1 MGFAQIVRAATF
13 AAALVAAGAAA
24 VRAEDYPAR
33 PVTII
38 VPYAAGGTLD
48 TVARYLGKAL
58 SEHLGKTFLIEN
70 KAGGGTVIG
79 ANTVAKAA
87 PDGYTLL
94 MGSSTPLAIN
104 ATLYKNLPYDART
117 DLKLLALVA
126 ASPLVMVVNPA
137 APIHSLSELVAAAKA
152 KPKGLT
158 YASAGIGSPHHLF
171 MELLMSRTGIEM
183 THVPYRGTPPAL
195 TDVISGQIPLMFC
208 DLISGLEM
216 MKAGKVRPIFA
227 GTQERLAVLPDVPSI
242 REQGLA
248 DFNAASWLGV
258 AVTGGTPEPIKMKLH
273 DELVRIVDSDA
284 FKTTVDRLGMSAMHS
299 GSLGE
304 LDAFVQKEIV
314 RWGEVVRTSGA
325 TVQ

>member
-1 MGFAQIVRAATF
+1 MNLMQLARTAI
-13 AAALVAAGAAA
+13 AAALLATMTASCFAEEYPSRA
-24 VRAEDYPAR
+24 VT
-33 PVTII
+33 VI

-58 SEHLGKTFLIEN
+58 SQRLGKPFLIEN

-79 ANTVAKAA
+79 ANAVAKAT

-104 ATLYKNLPYDART
+104 ATLYKNLPYDTKT

-126 ASPLVMVVNPA
+126 ASPVVMVVNPSV
-137 APIHSLSELVAAAKA
+137 PIHSLAELVAAAKA

-171 MELLMSRTGIEM
+171 MELLMARTGIEM

-208 DLISGLEM
+208 DLISGFEM
-216 MKAGKVRPIFA
+216 MKAGRVRPIFT
-227 GTQERLAVLPDVPSI
+227 GTKDRLAVLPDVPSI
-242 REQGLA
+242 SEQGLS

-258 AVTGGTPEPIKMKLH
+258 AAPAATPLLIKQKLH
-273 DELVRIVDSDA
+273 DELVSIVGSPDFNA
-284 FKTTVDRLGMSAMHS
+284 TVDRLGMSAMRS
-299 GSLGE
+299 GSLDE
-304 LDAFVQKEIV
+304 LDAFVQGEIV
-314 RWGEVVRTSGA
+314 RWAEVVKKSGA
-325 TVQ
+325 TAQ

>member
-1 MGFAQIVRAATF
+1 MEVARLLRSAC
-13 AAALVAAGAAA
+13 VAASLSILA
-24 VRAEDYPAR
+24 VPGLAEDYPAR
-33 PVTII
+33 PVTFI

-48 TVARYLGKAL
+48 TVARYLGKGL
-58 SEHLGKTFLIEN
+58 SERLGKPFLIEN
-70 KAGGGTVIG
+70 KAGAGTVIG
-79 ANTVAKAA
+79 ANAVAKAA

-104 ATLYKNLPYDART
+104 ATLYKNLPYSAKT

-137 APIHSLSELVAAAKA
+137 VPIHSLSELVAAAKA
-152 KPKGLT
+152 KPKALS

-171 MELLMSRTGIEM
+171 MELLMVRTGIEM

-195 TDVISGQIPLMFC
+195 TDVIAGQIPLMFC

-216 MKAGKVRPIFA
+216 MKAGKVRPIFT
-227 GTQERLAVLPDVPSI
+227 GTKDRLAVLPDVPSI
-242 REQGLA
+242 SEQGLS

-258 AVTGGTPEPIKMKLH
+258 AATGGTPMPIQQKLH
-273 DELVRIVDSDA
+273 DELVGIVASQD
-284 FKTTVDRLGMSAMHS
+284 FRTTVDRLGMSAMRS
-299 GSLGE
+299 GSLAE
-304 LDAFVQKEIV
+304 LDAFVQDEIV
-314 RWGEVVRTSGA
+314 RWGEVVKKSGA

>member
-1 MGFAQIVRAATF
+1 MDLGQIVRAA
-13 AAALVAAGAAA
+13 LVAAAFAATGATPA
-24 VRAEDYPAR
+24 RAEDYPAR

-79 ANTVAKAA
+79 ANAVAKAA

-126 ASPLVMVVNPA
+126 ASPLVMIVNPQV
-137 APIHSLSELVAAAKA
+137 PIHSLSELVAAAKA
-152 KPKGLT
+152 KPKSLT

-171 MELLMSRTGIEM
+171 MELLMTTTGIEM

-216 MKAGKVRPIFA
+216 MKAGKVRPIST
-227 GTQERLAVLPDVPSI
+227 GTQQRLAVLPDVPSI

-258 AVTGGTPEPIKMKLH
+258 AATGSTPEPIKAKLH
-273 DELVRIVDSDA
+273 DELVRIVESDA
-284 FKTTVDRLGMSAMHS
+284 FKATVDRLGMSAMHS

-304 LDAFVQKEIV
+304 LDAFVQAEIA
-314 RWGEVVRTSGA
+314 RWGDVVRKSGA
-325 TVQ
+325 SVQ